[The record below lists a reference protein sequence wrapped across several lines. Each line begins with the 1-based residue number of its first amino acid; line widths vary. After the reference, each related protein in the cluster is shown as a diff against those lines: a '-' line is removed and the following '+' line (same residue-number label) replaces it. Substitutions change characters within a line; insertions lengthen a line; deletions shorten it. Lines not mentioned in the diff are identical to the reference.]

1 MKPFVWGLCGHW
13 FVSPGRDACDDVFPG
28 TNQLGYRTQ
37 REAFG
42 AAMRALASV
51 PS

>member
-1 MKPFVWGLCGHW
+1 MKPYVWGRGSHW
-13 FVSPGRDACDDVFPG
+13 FVSPGRVCTAIYPG
-28 TNQLGYRTQ
+28 TKVLGYRTQ

-42 AAMRALASV
+42 AAMRALAAV

>member
-1 MKPFVWGLCGHW
+1 MKPYVWGLGGHW
-13 FVSPGRDACDDVFPG
+13 FVTTSRDEWIAYPG
-28 TNQLGYRTQ
+28 TNPLGYRTQ

>member
-1 MKPFVWGLCGHW
+1 MKPYVWGLGGHW
-13 FVSPGRDACDDVFPG
+13 FVTIGGVGGGTYPG
-28 TNQLGYRTQ
+28 TKPLGYRTQ

-42 AAMRALASV
+42 AAMRALAAV